1 YHILMV
7 GPAAPKVELP
17 FEEVKQRIIRHI
29 QGEKVGE
36 AMEQMRQT
44 ARAEAQATVLVPA
57 ADK

>member
-1 YHILMV
+1 MV